1 EPDVIIKGVPY
12 TVPAHTKNDVVEWLF
27 VVVPSPFKTDTW
39 VTSMEIRP
47 SEPSVTHHMCVRI
60 RPHTPDVKYNEVIWQ
75 DRARDNDGSAF
86 VEALGVNRAGQSVSD
101 GPIVGCYVPGHAFDD
116 YRLYNSAKLIPAG
129 SDIVF
134 QMHYTPNGKEA
145 TDLPRIG
152 FTVAK
157 TMPV

>member
-1 EPDVIIKGVPY
+1 
-12 TVPAHTKNDVVEWLF
+12 
-27 VVVPSPFKTDTW
+27 
-39 VTSMEIRP
+39 
-47 SEPSVTHHMCVRI
+47 
-60 RPHTPDVKYNEVIWQ
+60 
-75 DRARDNDGSAF
+75 
-86 VEALGVNRAGQSVSD
+86 
-101 GPIVGCYVPGHAFDD
+101 VPGHTFDD

-157 TMPV
+157 TAPEREYLTLFATSPQDPKSFAIPPNDPNWKSPDAQGIFQQNVELV